1 MTDRQLQPPEA
12 LRADA
17 QLPDPDELHVL
28 EAELLR
34 PEDHDPD
41 W

>member
-17 QLPDPDELHVL
+17 KLPDPHDLHVL